1 MKKNASE
8 FITFEKLE
16 TIFKATI
23 ELYPNLPIIS
33 VGSGNGIV
41 EYGLDLILKTN
52 IICVDPNPLSWCKEK
67 KIYKEPMYSYITEIP
82 DEYINNCIVF
92 INWSFPSENG
102 EYDIESIKLLKPKSI
117 ITIVETGVYRGAGSL
132 KLHYFLSKYVKT
144 LGHYKDDFIIED
156 KFNKSNLN
164 GPKIIDERSIVNIEQ
179 EYHLFYD
186 YHININFN
194 TLEYKTIIKCV
205 VLTVDDYSNIKHIER
220 SNYNKKERFY
230 KYQKRTIDLA
240 LDIETYSEKKIF
252 DFPLIGSGKKFMP
265 QPNGLSF
272 SSNSDN
278 ILPNSLKTIVGK
290 IKNIT
295 SLCDF
300 NQVRAEQAISR
311 CFRTNDH
318 NNVHL
323 YFNNLIPF
331 ITRKRVY
338 LNIKDYIS

>member
-1 MKKNASE
+1 MQKNASE
-8 FITFEKLE
+8 YITFEKLE

-41 EYGLDLILKTN
+41 EYHLDIMLKTN

-67 KIYKEPMYSYITEIP
+67 KIYKQPMYSYITEIP
-82 DEYINNCIVF
+82 EEYINNCIVF

-186 YHININFN
+186 YHINININ

-240 LDIETYSEKKIF
+240 LNMETKVF
-252 DFPLIGSGKKFMP
+252 DFPLIDKYIP
-265 QPNGLSF
+265 QPITNGLSF

-290 IKNIT
+290 TKNII
-295 SLCDF
+295 SLYDF
-300 NQVRAEQAISR
+300 NQVRTEQAISR
-311 CFRTNDH
+311 CFRDNSH
-318 NNVHL
+318 NNINNI
-323 YFNNLIPF
+323 NNLLSF
-331 ITRKRVY
+331 IKRKRVY
-338 LNIKDYIS
+338 LNIKDCIS